1 MRHPSY
7 MPSNRRNRDMPDL
20 FEGVTTPRS
29 RSSSVSSEQ
38 RRFVLPSDLA
48 AAVKNLDDDQ
58 LDTLLKTVTAE
69 GKRRGRLPTE
79 KQKKPVAKKKPKAV
93 PVQVP
98 QGKANLIRA
107 AIKAGVKPGV
117 IARQLGVSPSVVQ
130 HVLKEKPGT

>member
-1 MRHPSY
+1 
-7 MPSNRRNRDMPDL
+7 MPDL

-58 LDTLLKTVTAE
+58 LDTLLKSVTAE

-79 KQKKPVAKKKPKAV
+79 KQMKPIAKKKSKAV

-107 AIKAGVKPGV
+107 AIKAGVKPGA
-117 IARQLGVSPSVVQ
+117 IARQLGVSPSVIQ
-130 HVLKEKPGT
+130 HVLKENPSG